1 MIFIGMV
8 IGAIILLLSFYIV
21 GPYGAGIFLIV
32 LFGLVFSTYQKNK
45 EIYEDV
51 KKIREKLGLLHEEE
65 KFQQEVEMNRT
76 EYDNNKDEP
85 KFISKLDQEI
95 EEELEKY
102 MKDHKE

>member
-1 MIFIGMV
+1 MMLIGMV
-8 IGAIILLLSFYIV
+8 IGAIILFLSFYIV

-65 KFQQEVEMNRT
+65 KFQQENEKNQK

-85 KFISKLDQEI
+85 KFISKLDEEI

-102 MKDHKE
+102 MKDNKE

>member
-1 MIFIGMV
+1 MLFIGMV
-8 IGAIILLLSFYIV
+8 IGAIILFLSFYIV

-51 KKIREKLGLLHEEE
+51 KIIREKLGLLHEEE
-65 KFQQEVEMNRT
+65 KFQQEIEMNQK

-85 KFISKLDQEI
+85 KFISKLDEEI

-102 MKDHKE
+102 MKDNKE